1 MPLEVIHFRDSDK
14 IIAEKNMGKDVKA
27 TLEYVEEALYGSL
40 YRREL
45 LRNALEE
52 MGWRG
57 NGTSLRIIEGRR
69 YEYKGYKRRV
79 AIEANFSAYEFI
91 LEGIFRLQVGFDK
104 GLLDTGILLLTSK
117 RSENSSY
124 GSSLNLAKQE
134 VEQLYP
140 TISMPVSIALYDLGE
155 PGIIED

>member
-1 MPLEVIHFRDSDK
+1 MKR
-14 IIAEKNMGKDVKA
+14 DVKA

-57 NGTSLRIIEGRR
+57 NGDSLRIIEGRR
-69 YEYKGYKRRV
+69 YEYKGFKRGV
-79 AIEANFSAYEFI
+79 AIEANFSAYEYI

-117 RSENSSY
+117 RSEKSTY
-124 GSSLNLAKQE
+124 GSSSQLAKQE
-134 VEQLYP
+134 VDELYP
-140 TISMPVSIALYDLGE
+140 TISMPLTIALYDLGE
-155 PGIIED
+155 PEIIED